1 MRGCA
6 VNGHALSLPFS
17 DGWAAAVAEAV
28 LNTGLHRTADPRVKF
43 AMAAHVERLGAPWVC
58 CIWVY
63 VAAIRDT
70 V

>member
-17 DGWAAAVAEAV
+17 DGWATAVAEAV

-43 AMAAHVERLGAPWVC
+43 AMAAYVERLGAPWVC
-58 CIWVY
+58 CIWIY
-63 VAAIRDT
+63 VAAIRDLA
-70 V
+70 